1 MSDPIGPWV
10 KNYQEGVP
18 ATIDLPTES
27 LPRML
32 EDSVQRFST
41 KVAMEFFGARTTYGE
56 LGDQVAR
63 VAEGLRRLG
72 VGPGDRVAL
81 VLPNCPQYLVAFYA
95 ALRLGAV
102 VVSHNP
108 LYTAEELQHQFDD
121 HRAEVVIAWDSVVPR
136 IASFSAATGVRHLLS
151 VSLISAMPRL
161 KRLALSLPIPAARA
175 GRAALSGPATG
186 ATGTWG
192 DLLAGPA
199 VAVDHPFPDVRD
211 LAVLQYTSGTTGRPK
226 GAMLSHYNL
235 RSNALQGQAW
245 MHGAVPGAETIYGVL
260 PMFHAFGLT
269 LYLTFSVLT
278 GSKLVLFPK
287 FDVDLLL
294 GAVRKSPPTVLCA
307 VPPIYQKVAEE
318 GKARG
323 VDLSTIRFAISGA
336 MVLPGHVVELWESVA
351 GGLLV
356 EGYGLTEAS
365 PVALGNPFA
374 PTRRNGTIGVPFP
387 STDMRVVDPEQPE
400 VDVPQG
406 EPGELLIRGP
416 QVFSGYFGDPEAT
429 AQTLLDGGWLRTGDI
444 VTVDADHFTTVV
456 DRRKEI
462 IITGGFNVSPS
473 EVEEV
478 LVAHP
483 DVAEAAV
490 VGHKRAD
497 GGEQVVAA
505 VVLVEGAHLD
515 EQALRAHCR
524 EHLTPYKVPKRIV
537 AVDEVPRSMLGKVER
552 RKVREALASRWG

>member
-1 MSDPIGPWV
+1 MTEPTPPWV
-10 KNYQEGVP
+10 RNYQEGVP
-18 ATIDLPTES
+18 ATIEAPTES
-27 LPRML
+27 LPSML
-32 EDSVQRFST
+32 EDSVRQFGP
-41 KVAMEFFGARTTYGE
+41 KVAIEFFGARTTYAE

-63 VAEGLRRLG
+63 AAEGLRRLG
-72 VGPGDRVAL
+72 VEPGDRVAL

-108 LYTAEELQHQFDD
+108 LYTAEELAHQFAD
-121 HRAEVVIAWDSVVPR
+121 HRARVVIAWDSVVPR
-136 IASFSAATGVRHLLS
+136 IASFAADTGVRDLLA
-151 VSLISAMPRL
+151 VSLIAAMPRL
-161 KRLALSLPIPAARA
+161 KRLALALPVPAARA
-175 GRAALSGPATG
+175 GRAALSGPSTG
-186 ATGTWG
+186 STGTWG
-192 DLLAGPA
+192 DLLAGTA
-199 VAVDHPFPDVRD
+199 LAVDHPFPDVRD

-307 VPPIYQKVAEE
+307 VPPIYEKVATE

-356 EGYGLTEAS
+356 EGYGLTESS

-374 PTRRNGTIGVPFP
+374 PSRRNGTIGVPFP
-387 STDMRVVDPEQPE
+387 STDMRVVDPDHPD

-406 EPGELLIRGP
+406 EPGELLLRGP

-478 LVAHP
+478 LVAHA

-490 VGHKRAD
+490 VGHERAD

-505 VVLVEGAHLD
+505 VVLVEGAQLD
-515 EQALRAHCR
+515 EQALRAFCR

-552 RKVREALASRWG
+552 RKVREELASRWG